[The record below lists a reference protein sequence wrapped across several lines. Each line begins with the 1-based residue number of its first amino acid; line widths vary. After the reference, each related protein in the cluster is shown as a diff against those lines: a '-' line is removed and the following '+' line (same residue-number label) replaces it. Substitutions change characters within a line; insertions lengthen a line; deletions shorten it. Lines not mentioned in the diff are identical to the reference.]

1 MSKTKFRVAYLLLR
15 WNKALWLAFES
26 HVTSYSAL
34 FQRSYSKICLTLD
47 QGPGHS
53 YFKTALLTKRSEKN
67 ILPKCSSHHSQNG
80 DVGSAKIFEWPY
92 TINWTE
98 KGKRK
103 YGKKQNEKE

>member
-53 YFKTALLTKRSEKN
+53 YFKTALLTKRSEKTF
-67 ILPKCSSHHSQNG
+67 CQN
-80 DVGSAKIFEWPY
+80 VAP
-92 TINWTE
+92 TIPRMVTSVLQ
-98 KGKRK
+98 K
-103 YGKKQNEKE
+103 YLNGPTQ